1 MFVGPSWDA
10 LGVLGCLGAWV
21 CFPDL
26 SGLPPET
33 GLFLVRRK
41 VEREGG
47 PMQSTSHHCE
57 LDLAFFCSASGRGF
71 PPLPVLLPD
80 PSI

>member
-1 MFVGPSWDA
+1 
-10 LGVLGCLGAWV
+10 
-21 CFPDL
+21 
-26 SGLPPET
+26 
-33 GLFLVRRK
+33 LFLVRRK